1 VRVLDHRVKRLRNRE
16 VPLLLVQW
24 SRRSPEEATWETE
37 ESIRASYG
45 DVLDELLASYVEPS
59 VDISLTSRVR

>member
-1 VRVLDHRVKRLRNRE
+1 MRVFDRRVKRLRNRE

-24 SRRSPEEATWETE
+24 SRRSPEEATWETK

-45 DVLDELLASYVEPS
+45 EVLDELLASYVEPS